1 MLCIRYVS
9 TDNVLC
15 VNLSCLL
22 HATLFS
28 WKSCFLKV
36 LSLHNV
42 HNSYNSYGCFS
53 ISILESDFAVT
64 AVVIIYCKSVKGI
77 AYVKNRH
84 NVWTLFVRHSNIPK
98 FEHVHTHSF
107 LCVCVRMCVFVCRC
121 ACVRVFVCRCAC
133 ASGCV
138 CVCECVWAC
147 VYVCVTQTNA
157 IWQHCCIK
165 AEANSRDHTA

>member
-107 LCVCVRMCVFVCRC
+107 LCVCV
-121 ACVRVFVCRCAC
+121 
-133 ASGCV
+133 CV
-138 CVCECVWAC
+138 CVCLCVGVRAC
-147 VYVCVTQTNA
+147 GCLCVGVRVRLGVCVCVSVCERVCT
-157 IWQHCCIK
+157 CV
-165 AEANSRDHTA
+165 